1 MICCV
6 CSFCWEEVQAHARGS
21 AARLLAVGAQC
32 HLKLL
37 EVNAER
43 GSPMSLLWDSS
54 ADQLLEALREQDPGE
69 NQAEQ
74 AVASAVAASSACC
87 LCLISCICLVLDVCE
102 LQSLLVLSFAA
113 GRCFVLLNT
122 DWLLQLQWRP
132 AEAELQ
138 TTSCCRIQLSDD
150 SRHTTVDRCIYRE
163 TLFILSTSG
172 LICIHS

>member
-6 CSFCWEEVQAHARGS
+6 CSFCWEEVQVHARGGT
-21 AARLLAVGAQC
+21 ARLLAVGAQC

-37 EVNAER
+37 EVNTER
-43 GSPMSLLWDSS
+43 GSPMSLLWVSS
-54 ADQLLEALREQDPGE
+54 AGQLLEALREQDHGE
-69 NQAEQ
+69 NQAEP

-87 LCLISCICLVLDVCE
+87 LCLISCLFSDVYE

-138 TTSCCRIQLSDD
+138 TTSCCRIQLSDY
-150 SRHTTVDRCIYRE
+150 SRHTSVDRCIYRE

-172 LICIHS
+172 VICIHS